1 MFFIDQRIYNIMI
14 GSFRNF
20 AKTKFAGIL
29 VFIIIIPFVFWGMG
43 GMFSGGNTNNLAK
56 INKINIS
63 TQDFI
68 DHMNASGIPEKTI
81 RENLD
86 NNIIEEI
93 LTTLI
98 STTLLDLEIK
108 DFNIIYSEKSL
119 LKKIKKNKNFLDE
132 NGIFQRIKYEKFL
145 LENNLS
151 AASFEMRLKE
161 RELQKKLFN
170 YIGAGTIAPE
180 FMVKRLIEE
189 ENKKLEIEF
198 LNLGN
203 FYKNKDN
210 IPEKDLTKFVDDNKD
225 QLKINYIDFSYVIIN
240 PENLIGQNEFNQAF
254 FDRIDQIEIDISN
267 EVSFESIIS
276 NLNINPVEISNFR
289 LSPKTNRIEK
299 KIFELK
305 KTKIDIFENNNDYVI
320 YNIKKD
326 EFRNPDLNDK
336 QTKEEILNLF
346 FQKYKFDY
354 NRELLKKIEDGKFD
368 NNEFLK
374 MGTNLIQKTKL
385 NSIKDNKEF
394 EINAV
399 EMMYSLPI
407 NSFTLINDEK
417 GEIYLAKIIDFQ
429 NEIIADNNEKFKEYM
444 NKENS
449 NNKNSILKSYDLF
462 LNDKYNV
469 VYNQKTIERVK
480 NIFQ

>member
-1 MFFIDQRIYNIMI
+1 MI

-20 AKTKFAGIL
+20 AKTKVAGIL

-68 DHMNASGIPEKTI
+68 NHLNNSGIPEKTI
-81 RENLD
+81 RENID

-98 STTLLDLEIK
+98 STKLLEMEIK
-108 DFNIIYSEKSL
+108 DFNIIFSENSL
-119 LKKIKKNKNFLDE
+119 SKKIKKNKNFLNE
-132 NGIFQRIKYEKFL
+132 NGNFERIKYEKFL

-151 AASFEMRLKE
+151 APDFEKRLEE
-161 RELQKKLFN
+161 RELQKKLFD
-170 YIGAGTIAPE
+170 YIGAGTKVPE
-180 FMVKRLIEE
+180 FMVKRLIKE
-189 ENKKLEIEF
+189 ENQKLEIEF
-198 LNLGN
+198 LNLRN
-203 FYKNKDN
+203 FYKNEEN
-210 IPEKDLTKFVDDNKD
+210 ISDKDLNKFVEDNKD
-225 QLKINYIDFSYVIIN
+225 QLKINYLDFSYAVIN
-240 PENLIGQNEFNQAF
+240 PKNLIGQDEFNQVF
-254 FDRIDQIEIDISN
+254 FDKIDQIEIDISN
-267 EVSFESIIS
+267 EIPFKTIIS
-276 NLNINPVEISNFR
+276 NLNIKGVDVVDFR
-289 LSPKTNRIEK
+289 FSSEKNEIEK

-305 KTKIDIFENNNDYVI
+305 DSKIDIFENDNDYII

-326 EFRNPDLNDK
+326 EFRNPNLNDLQIK
-336 QTKEEILNLF
+336 KEIQKILV
-346 FQKYKFDY
+346 QKYKFEY
-354 NRELLKKIEDGKFD
+354 NKELLNKIQNG
-368 NNEFLK
+368 EFNDDEFSK
-374 MGTNLIQKTKL
+374 IGANLIQKTKL
-385 NSIKDNKEF
+385 NSIKDNKKF

-417 GEIYLAKIIDFQ
+417 GEIYLAKIKDFQ
-429 NEIIADNNEKFKEYM
+429 NEVIADNKEKFEEYM

-462 LNDKYNV
+462 LNGKYNV